1 VIGSRVIRAAAFVL
15 MALTSPALAQAPA
28 VDRHAAAERLLD
40 ALKSAPT
47 EQTAALVEA
56 HILELW
62 LGGATPAVR
71 LLLSRAAREQQA
83 GASRDAVED
92 FSAALTL
99 QPDLADAWRQRAE
112 ARFAAGDVRGAIT
125 DLGESVRR
133 EPREF
138 LAIRT
143 LARIAE
149 ARGDWKGAYQA
160 WGKLLAFDPK
170 TPGGAQR
177 LKEVRRKAL
186 GEET

>member
-1 VIGSRVIRAAAFVL
+1 MIGKSVVYAAALVL
-15 MALTSPALAQAPA
+15 STLPALA
-28 VDRHAAAERLLD
+28 VDRHAAADRLLD

-47 EQTAALVEA
+47 EQSAALVEA
-56 HILELW
+56 HILDLW
-62 LGGATPAVR
+62 LASATPAVR
-71 LLLSRAAREQQA
+71 LLLSRAAREEQA
-83 GASRDAVED
+83 SANQDAVED

-99 QPDLADAWRQRAE
+99 QPDLADAWRQRAV

-125 DLGESVRR
+125 DLGEAVRR

-138 LAIRT
+138 LAFRT

-149 ARGDWKGAYQA
+149 ARADWKGAYEA

-170 TPGGAQR
+170 TPGGAQH
-177 LKEVRRKAL
+177 LKELRGKAL